1 MQLKKQINKSNKS
14 KTIFFYLIFWFI
26 SIVLASIWTFENP
39 EKIELI
45 KNIYKKKASPIVQ
58 KANEESIK
66 VEANSFFVQ
75 YEKVITLS
83 KKTAFISHSDEEKS
97 FNPDSLE
104 IYTQNGYLISNLK
117 NNKLKLPESFTLQR
131 NGGVKTIFFND
142 KNKFALI
149 SSNKDKCFYA
159 SLV

>member
-26 SIVLASIWTFENP
+26 SIVLTSIWTFENP

-75 YEKVITLS
+75 YKKVITLS
-83 KKTAFISHSDEEKS
+83 KKTAFI
-97 FNPDSLE
+97 
-104 IYTQNGYLISNLK
+104 
-117 NNKLKLPESFTLQR
+117 
-131 NGGVKTIFFND
+131 
-142 KNKFALI
+142 
-149 SSNKDKCFYA
+149 
-159 SLV
+159 

>member
-1 MQLKKQINKSNKS
+1 M
-14 KTIFFYLIFWFI
+14 
-26 SIVLASIWTFENP
+26 
-39 EKIELI
+39 
-45 KNIYKKKASPIVQ
+45 
-58 KANEESIK
+58 
-66 VEANSFFVQ
+66 
-75 YEKVITLS
+75 
-83 KKTAFISHSDEEKS
+83 HSDEEKL

-159 SLV
+159 SLIELTQGKVILKSECLPDDKKKN